1 MTFGAGLELT
11 AVLLGHP
18 LVVPLVLP
26 VVAVGDGELPLE
38 PDPVP
43 VVVPQAASMQAS
55 AMTSET
61 TIKKNLRWR
70 MCAVRIRVTPYITF
84 FLTSCALLINAHHEC
99 LYYLNVVLGEKV
111 PSVLCTMNVPTHSC
125 LGLPA

>member
-11 AVLLGHP
+11 VVLLGHP

-26 VVAVGDGELPLE
+26 VVAVGDGELPPE
-38 PDPVP
+38 PDPIP
-43 VVVPQAASMQAS
+43 GMVPQAASMQAS

-61 TIKKNLRWR
+61 TIKKDLRWR
-70 MCAVRIRVTPYITF
+70 MCTVRIRVTPYITI

-99 LYYLNVVLGEKV
+99 LYYLNVFPREKV
-111 PSVLCTMNVPTHSC
+111 PTVLCTMNVPVHLC